1 LSEAIR
7 VTPLQASPPAFR
19 SGRDEL
25 DDWLTKH
32 GLAATQAGSAR
43 VYLAHDGGALVGYF
57 GLAAGAVDPAH
68 AGTRTRRGV
77 PRHQVPVVL
86 LARLAVSR
94 HARGQGIGREMVWH
108 AAALTLRVSRLV
120 AVRAL
125 VVDALD
131 EIAAGFYAHL
141 GLTPNEANPLRLEIL
156 VKDLENLAGHQG

>member
-1 LSEAIR
+1 MSEAIR

-68 AGTRTRRGV
+68 AGTRTRRGM
-77 PRHQVPVVL
+77 PRHHWRSRDTL
-86 LARLAVSR
+86 GDRASGARWC
-94 HARGQGIGREMVWH
+94 G
-108 AAALTLRVSRLV
+108 TLQR
-120 AVRAL
+120 
-125 VVDALD
+125 
-131 EIAAGFYAHL
+131 
-141 GLTPNEANPLRLEIL
+141 
-156 VKDLENLAGHQG
+156 